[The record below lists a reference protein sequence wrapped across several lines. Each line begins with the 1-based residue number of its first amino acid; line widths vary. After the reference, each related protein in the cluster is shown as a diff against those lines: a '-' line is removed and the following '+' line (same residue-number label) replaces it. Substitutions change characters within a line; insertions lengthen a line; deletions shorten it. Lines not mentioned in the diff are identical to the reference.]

1 MKTEEIIL
9 GNFQLKYPLEHLA
22 PLEQI
27 LFLDIEN
34 TGFIS
39 SESAIYLIGCVF
51 YSEGNWII
59 RQWFAQSPD
68 EEPELIRTFLAFSQK
83 YSYLIHYNGN
93 SF

>member
-27 LFLDIEN
+27 LFLDIET

-39 SESAIYLIGCVF
+39 SESAI
-51 YSEGNWII
+51 
-59 RQWFAQSPD
+59 
-68 EEPELIRTFLAFSQK
+68 
-83 YSYLIHYNGN
+83 
-93 SF
+93 